1 MVEEIV
7 CARMIANKKET
18 CEFILDIIKTMSS
31 VPYIL
36 FAFII
41 IKLAILEYLI
51 CLHFES

>member
-7 CARMIANKKET
+7 CARMIANKKEI
-18 CEFILDIIKTMSS
+18 CEFILDIIKTISS

-41 IKLAILEYLI
+41 IKLTMLEYLI
-51 CLHFES
+51 FLHLES